1 MFRKL
6 TAYLFSINVILLIGF
21 QFVLAEELGQKK
33 ISENVPDAF
42 SVISDAL
49 IADHMIIS
57 ALNSQDLKNFSGFT
71 EYDSKKFSFSVL
83 DTLPIPKVTSE
94 LRCLAEAIYFEA
106 RGEPLNGQYAVGEV
120 IINRS
125 LSQLFPNSICGVISE
140 GSGKRNACQFSYN
153 CDGKLEIIMEKDIYN
168 RILKLSRLLLEPS
181 ARVLTD
187 GATFFHAKAV
197 NPSWAK
203 KFKKTKEIGQHIFY
217 KTP

>member
-6 TAYLFSINVILLIGF
+6 TTYFFTINVILLIGF
-21 QFVLAEELGQKK
+21 QCVLAEELGQKK

-49 IADHMIIS
+49 IVDHMVLS
-57 ALNSQDLKNFSGFT
+57 TLNSQDLKNFSGFT

-83 DTLPIPKVTSE
+83 DTLPMPKVTSE

-125 LSQLFPNSICGVISE
+125 LSQLVPNSICSVISE

>member
-6 TAYLFSINVILLIGF
+6 TTYFFTINVILLIGF

-49 IADHMIIS
+49 IVDHMVLS
-57 ALNSQDLKNFSGFT
+57 TLNSQDLKNFSGFT

-83 DTLPIPKVTSE
+83 DTLPMPKVTSE

-153 CDGKLEIIMEKDIYN
+153 CDGKLEIITEKDIYN

>member
-1 MFRKL
+1 M
-6 TAYLFSINVILLIGF
+6 
-21 QFVLAEELGQKK
+21 LAEELDQKK

-49 IADHMIIS
+49 IVDHMVLS
-57 ALNSQDLKNFSGFT
+57 TLNSQDLKNFSGFT

-83 DTLPIPKVTSE
+83 DTLPMPKVTSE

-125 LSQLFPNSICGVISE
+125 LSQLFPNSICSVISE

-153 CDGKLEIIMEKDIYN
+153 CDGKLEIITEKDIYN

>member
-6 TAYLFSINVILLIGF
+6 NAYFFTINVILLTGF

-49 IADHMIIS
+49 VVDHMVLS
-57 ALNSQDLKNFSGFT
+57 TLNSQDLKNFSGFT

-83 DTLPIPKVTSE
+83 DTLPMPKVTSE

-125 LSQLFPNSICGVISE
+125 LSQLFPNSICSVISE

-153 CDGKLEIIMEKDIYN
+153 CDGKLEIITEKDIYN

>member
-1 MFRKL
+1 MFRRL
-6 TAYLFSINVILLIGF
+6 TAYFFTIIVILLMGF
-21 QFVLAEELGQKK
+21 QSVLAEELGQKK

-42 SVISDAL
+42 SVLSDAFVV
-49 IADHMIIS
+49 DHMLLS
-57 ALNSQDLKNFSGFT
+57 TLNSQDLKNFSGFT

-125 LSQLFPNSICGVISE
+125 LSQSFPNSICLVISE

-153 CDGKLEIIMEKDIYN
+153 CDGKLEIITEKDIYN

-197 NPSWAK
+197 SPSWAK
-203 KFKKTKEIGQHIFY
+203 KFKKTREIGQHIFY
-217 KTP
+217 KIP

>member
-1 MFRKL
+1 M
-6 TAYLFSINVILLIGF
+6 
-21 QFVLAEELGQKK
+21 LAEELDQKK

-49 IADHMIIS
+49 IVDHMVLS
-57 ALNSQDLKNFSGFT
+57 TLNSQDLKNFSGFT

-83 DTLPIPKVTSE
+83 DTLPMPKVTSE

-153 CDGKLEIIMEKDIYN
+153 CDGKLEIITEKDIYN

>member
-6 TAYLFSINVILLIGF
+6 TTYFFTINVILLIGF

-33 ISENVPDAF
+33 ISENIPDAF

-49 IADHMIIS
+49 IVNHMVLS
-57 ALNSQDLKNFSGFT
+57 TLNSQDLKNFSGFT

-83 DTLPIPKVTSE
+83 DTLPMPKVTSE

-125 LSQLFPNSICGVISE
+125 LSQLFPNSICSVISE

>member
-6 TAYLFSINVILLIGF
+6 TTYFFTINVILLIGF

-49 IADHMIIS
+49 IVDHMVLS
-57 ALNSQDLKNFSGFT
+57 TLNSQDLKNFSGFT

-83 DTLPIPKVTSE
+83 DTLPMPKVTSE

-125 LSQLFPNSICGVISE
+125 LSHLFPNSICRVISE

-153 CDGKLEIIMEKDIYN
+153 CDGKLEIITEKDIYN